1 MRFPGV
7 SLVVLLGWVGPAMR
21 HITPRLGLGLTCA
34 MMTKALSMPVGFV
47 CCIQISRCILS
58 FSASSCSG
66 LIQPWSRFM
75 HRRERRWRWAAPTTP
90 GTAATVSSVTAWW
103 SYCGE

>member
-1 MRFPGV
+1 
-7 SLVVLLGWVGPAMR
+7 
-21 HITPRLGLGLTCA
+21 
-34 MMTKALSMPVGFV
+34 MTKALSMLVGFV

-103 SYCGE
+103 SYCGR